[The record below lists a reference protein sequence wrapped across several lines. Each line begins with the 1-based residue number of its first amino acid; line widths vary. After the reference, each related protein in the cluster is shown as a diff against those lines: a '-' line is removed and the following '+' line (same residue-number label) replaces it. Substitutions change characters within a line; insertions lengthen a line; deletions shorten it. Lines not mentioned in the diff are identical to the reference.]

1 MCPLPSMTKRNPLL
15 PDCSRLYPRNNFVF
29 QQDRAPSH
37 TSRVTQGH
45 LATPEFI
52 KKDEWPPQSSDCN
65 TMENAFISEKESLPG
80 SFPLTWHFCMHVCC
94 IELPRL
100 I

>member
-1 MCPLPSMTKRNPLL
+1 MTKRSPLL
-15 PDCSRLYPRNNFVF
+15 PDCSRLYARNNYVF
-29 QQDRAPSH
+29 QQDRATH

-65 TMENAFISEKESLPG
+65 TMENAFISEKESLPLIFLRHG
-80 SFPLTWHFCMHVCC
+80 IFVCMYVVLNC
-94 IELPRL
+94 PD
-100 I
+100 